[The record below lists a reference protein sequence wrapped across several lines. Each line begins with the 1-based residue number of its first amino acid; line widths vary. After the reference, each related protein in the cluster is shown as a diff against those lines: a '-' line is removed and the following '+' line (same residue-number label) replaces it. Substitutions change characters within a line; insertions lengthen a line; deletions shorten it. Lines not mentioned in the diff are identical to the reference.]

1 MEVMGLEVW
10 YFAIKILK
18 EQILE
23 LFHTV
28 FGDIRW
34 EICRPRE
41 DSSDPLFPGLNF
53 KA

>member
-1 MEVMGLEVW
+1 MGLEVW

-34 EICRPRE
+34 EICLPRE
-41 DSSDPLFPGLNF
+41 DSSNQLFPRLPWG
-53 KA
+53 